1 MKKTSAAAAVIHTT
15 SMLFIISSIACAL
28 AEVLTPHKSKEKT
41 IECLTLTG
49 NSFTYVAVIDVLRL
63 LMCAMKRIE

>member
-1 MKKTSAAAAVIHTT
+1 
-15 SMLFIISSIACAL
+15 MLFIISSIACAL